1 MISCHILHVAK
12 EKMFS
17 KAAPPTEFFESF
29 FFLFSFFFLIRMINQ
44 MKLAGQFSIPSQ
56 LAASPKVKEK
66 KKNTQQA

>member
-1 MISCHILHVAK
+1 
-12 EKMFS
+12 
-17 KAAPPTEFFESF
+17 
-29 FFLFSFFFLIRMINQ
+29 

>member
-1 MISCHILHVAK
+1 MISCHILHIAK

-17 KAAPPTEFFESF
+17 KASTPTEFFESF
-29 FFLFSFFFLIRMINQ
+29 FFLFFFFNQ
-44 MKLAGQFSIPSQ
+44 DDKSNEASWTIFNPSQ